1 MAGIAGKG
9 KFLAMMKAGEG
20 ERMHRGME
28 AKGKKPAPPM
38 KGKKPMPPAKKKLGS
53 AKKMPMPMGGAL
65 GAYMG

>member
-9 KFLAMMKAGEG
+9 KFLAMMKAESS
-20 ERMHRGME
+20 EPNE
-28 AKGKKPAPPM
+28 PKAKGKKPMPPM
-38 KGKKPMPPAKKKLGS
+38 KGKKPMPPMKKKLGS